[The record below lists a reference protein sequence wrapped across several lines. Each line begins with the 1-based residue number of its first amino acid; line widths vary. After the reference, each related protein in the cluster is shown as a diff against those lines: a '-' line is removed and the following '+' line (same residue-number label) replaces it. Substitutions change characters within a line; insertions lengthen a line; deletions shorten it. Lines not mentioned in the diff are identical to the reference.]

1 MSFTSLIAIFIGIGI
16 LTIVSIFFGIINW
29 IDLVS
34 TSTSINRLQ
43 TELEKKYTESD
54 SQKKSAPAPDGYP
67 PPHHA
72 ATGEPDMTGLQH
84 PPPALPEQEEEQQQI
99 EIIRNVR
106 GEFASTEQSKMHS
119 QTIPIQ
125 KPLST
130 DPASSEETGEF
141 QQPPISPVQTDPD
154 TYSDFQPEVNKPVGG
169 KVTQEDVTVYRDEME
184 TMTPPAPATGS
195 VTIPLYSNASQD
207 ADFNTLWKTLTGHLT
222 TTNHLMVIIDFTN
235 ILFLYEKEI
244 EYLRKIH
251 KAIELNHG
259 TLSFIQCSSELISTL
274 NNDPILKNLLVK
286 E

>member
-1 MSFTSLIAIFIGIGI
+1 MSITSLIAIFIGIGI

-34 TSTSINRLQ
+34 TSSSINQLQ
-43 TELEKKYTESD
+43 TELEKKYKESD

-67 PPHHA
+67 PPQPPA
-72 ATGEPDMTGLQH
+72 AAGPDMTGLQQ

-125 KPLST
+125 KPHSV
-130 DPASSEETGEF
+130 DPVSSEETGEF
-141 QQPPISPVQTDPD
+141 QQPPISPVQTVPD
-154 TYSDFQPEVNKPVGG
+154 SYRDFQPEVNKPAEE

-184 TMTPPAPATGS
+184 TMTPPASESGS
-195 VTIPLYSNASQD
+195 ITIPLYSNASQD
-207 ADFNTLWKTLTGHLT
+207 ADFNTLWKTLSGHLT
-222 TTNHLMVIIDFTN
+222 TTDHLRAIIDFKN

-274 NNDPILKNLLVK
+274 NNDPILKNLIVK